1 MSILCDH
8 IVLFVVL
15 EVLSQEREVGSRL
28 GAGSKGTPETLACL
42 HENSYG
48 RPFIS
53 KSQSVFCCQEVHP
66 PKRKAST
73 GEP

>member
-8 IVLFVVL
+8 IVLFFVL

-42 HENSYG
+42 LENSYG
-48 RPFIS
+48 RPFIVDQPHLKKCS
-53 KSQSVFCCQEVHP
+53 
-66 PKRKAST
+66 RKLFDSILC
-73 GEP
+73 